1 MSTINISG
9 GISKKLKTLFPSYTV
24 YTEDQ
29 SQGTDQED
37 AFYILHSLSISPD
50 VSGRV
55 WLHAL
60 VTIRATRMP
69 SDGRKRASL
78 YVLGVN
84 LLEAFQIVPVS
95 VENDWTARTKDLQ
108 YEIVGKDL
116 IVTFSVDFSAF
127 LSDEEQ
133 VALIEEASVTVYEK
147 EE

>member
-60 VTIRATRMP
+60 VTIRAAC
-69 SDGRKRASL
+69 SS
-78 YVLGVN
+78 
-84 LLEAFQIVPVS
+84 S
-95 VENDWTARTKDLQ
+95 VKNAEKSTEN
-108 YEIVGKDL
+108 
-116 IVTFSVDFSAF
+116 VTMRSFPTIS
-127 LSDEEQ
+127 
-133 VALIEEASVTVYEK
+133 Y
-147 EE
+147 

>member
-69 SDGRKRASL
+69 SDGRKRGEVHRECHDE
-78 YVLGVN
+78 VLSNDLVLKVFCTSG
-84 LLEAFQIVPVS
+84 PV
-95 VENDWTARTKDLQ
+95 VLD
-108 YEIVGKDL
+108 
-116 IVTFSVDFSAF
+116 
-127 LSDEEQ
+127 
-133 VALIEEASVTVYEK
+133 
-147 EE
+147 